1 LGDWARTETPRE
13 VSLRCLSTTA
23 VEQEDIVCRAKGMRV
38 REREMGTKVN
48 LDDRRTEIDRRTRM
62 DGVAR
67 VCLEGRSDRDEEELH
82 QVKGELDRSESGRVE
97 EESVKMASER

>member
-1 LGDWARTETPRE
+1 
-13 VSLRCLSTTA
+13 
-23 VEQEDIVCRAKGMRV
+23 
-38 REREMGTKVN
+38 MGTKVN